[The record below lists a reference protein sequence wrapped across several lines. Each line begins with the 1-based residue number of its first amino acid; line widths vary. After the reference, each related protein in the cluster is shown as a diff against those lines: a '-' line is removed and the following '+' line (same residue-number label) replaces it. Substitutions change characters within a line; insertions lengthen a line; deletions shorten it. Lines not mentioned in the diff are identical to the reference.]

1 MKIEFF
7 YFLVCMQ
14 IPRLFFQ
21 WNDKPLGKRKKFI
34 YQIISS
40 ALIEV
45 LLLLPLISF
54 NNLTIFAIFLTV
66 FHSLQLIKVENQKY
80 ILKRLIEFLFLF
92 IVASFLFGIYSDIFT
107 FNDFAKTGTYFL
119 IENNVLFFPTT
130 SVKSIKTLIVCL
142 FGIITLVNEI
152 NNVIRFI
159 LSLIK
164 TEPLNRQKKVDN
176 EELYRGKIIGVI
188 ERVLFFFFVITN
200 NYGSIAF
207 ILAAKGFTRYKE
219 LDDKNFA
226 EYVLIGTL
234 LSSALSI
241 FWAVYINHIIK
252 TM

>member
-21 WNDKPLGKRKKFI
+21 WNDTPLRKRKFF
-34 YQIISS
+34 YQTINS

-45 LLLLPLISF
+45 FLLLPLITF
-54 NNLTIFAIFLTV
+54 NNLPIFAIFLIV
-66 FHSLQLIKVENQKY
+66 FHSLQLIKVDDQKY

-92 IVASFLFGIYSDIFT
+92 IVASFLFGKYSDIFT
-107 FNDFAKTGTYFL
+107 FNDFAKTLIYFL
-119 IENNVLFFPTT
+119 IENNVLFFSTT
-130 SVKSIKTLIVCL
+130 TVQSVKILIVYL

-159 LSLIK
+159 LGLIK
-164 TEPLNRQKKVDN
+164 TEPLNSQKKVDN

-207 ILAAKGFTRYKE
+207 ILAAKAFTRYKE

-241 FWAVYINHIIK
+241 FWAVYINQIIK
-252 TM
+252 IL